1 MKRVLTETV
10 IPAEGA
16 ALWAKRA
23 ALVAAGVAAMAIAA
37 KVKVPMWPVP
47 STMQTFVVL
56 SLGAAYGARLG
67 AVSILAYLALGAAG
81 ADVFTGSSAS
91 EYGLGYMLGSTGGY
105 LFGFALAAWF
115 VGWAARRGWD
125 RSHARTAL
133 AMLGGLAL
141 VYAPGLLWLGVLFGF
156 DQPILAWGLTP
167 FLAGEALKLALAA
180 LLFPL
185 AWRAV
190 GAARG

>member
-1 MKRVLTETV
+1 MKRVLSEAV

-23 ALVAAGVAAMAIAA
+23 ALVAVGVAAMAIAA
-37 KVKVPMWPVP
+37 KIKVPMWPVP
-47 STMQTFVVL
+47 ITMQTFAVL
-56 SLGAAYGARLG
+56 TIGAAYGARLG
-67 AVSILAYLALGAAG
+67 VATILAYLAIGAAG
-81 ADVFTGSSAS
+81 ADVFTGSSAA
-91 EYGLGYMLGSTGGY
+91 ENGLSYMLGSTGGY
-105 LFGFALAAWF
+105 LLGFALAAAF

-125 RSHARTAL
+125 RSFGHAAL

-141 VYAPGLLWLGVLFGF
+141 IYAPGLLWLGALFGF
-156 DQPILAWGLTP
+156 DQPILAWGLHP

-180 LLFPL
+180 LTAPL

-190 GAARG
+190 GQARG